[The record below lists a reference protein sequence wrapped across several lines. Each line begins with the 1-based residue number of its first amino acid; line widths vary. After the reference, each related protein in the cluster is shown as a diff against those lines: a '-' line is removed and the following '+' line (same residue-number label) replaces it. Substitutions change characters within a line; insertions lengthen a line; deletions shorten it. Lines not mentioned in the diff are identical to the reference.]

1 MLIVGV
7 DCATEDARIGL
18 ALAERPNGRARLL
31 EARACAKDA
40 PAADTILEWLRERGR
55 PVLFAI
61 DAPLG
66 WPQPLGT
73 ALVGH
78 RAGQR
83 VDVAPNE
90 LFRRTTDRFVQ
101 QHLGKTPLDV
111 GADRIART
119 AHAALRLLGD
129 LAERLP
135 GPIPLAWSS
144 EGLTAMSAIEVYP
157 AATLLVRGW
166 PSTGYKTPADAKRRR
181 AIVDCLPSVLDLGAH
196 AGALEAN
203 PDVLDAALCVV
214 AAVDVLDDVCPCPA
228 NRPEAE
234 REGWIWTRC
243 GLTRLSARGTPG
255 SCR

>member
-73 ALVGH
+73 ALAGH

-83 VDVAPNE
+83 IDVAPNA

-119 AHAALRLLGD
+119 AHAALRLLGE
-129 LAERLP
+129 LAERLQ

-144 EGLTAMSAIEVYP
+144 QAMTAMSAIEVYP
-157 AATLLVRGW
+157 AATLLARGW
-166 PSTGYKTPADAKRRR
+166 PSTRYKKPADVERRR
-181 AIVDCLPSVLDLGAH
+181 GIIDGLPSALDLGAH
-196 AGALEAN
+196 AGALEASA
-203 PDVLDAALCVV
+203 DILDAVLCVV
-214 AAVDVLDDVCPCPA
+214 AAVDFLDDVCPCPA

-234 REGWIWTRC
+234 REGWIWSRF
-243 GLTRLSARGTPG
+243 GVAPQRQGR
-255 SCR
+255 